1 MSRVGQ
7 WFSIEVFDGGTCS
20 AAGWAE
26 AFGDSLITE
35 ALQQGATNWEWHPHT
50 WGTVLEVEFA
60 GDEAWARFLASLS
73 VQRAL
78 DAVPDPLSGLIIYRG
93 RGGSAGGREPRRP
106 RPLIGSGAAALP
118 LPLLELLEGDAFA
131 VFPERRRALLG

>member
-1 MSRVGQ
+1 MGRVAQ
-7 WFSIEVFDGGTCS
+7 WFSIEVFDGGMYA
-20 AAGWAE
+20 AAGWAD
-26 AFGDSLITE
+26 AFGDALITD
-35 ALQQGATNWEWHPHT
+35 ALQHGATNWEWHPHA

-60 GDEAWARFLASLS
+60 DEEAWTRFLATLS

-78 DAVPDPLSGLIIYRG
+78 DAVPDPVRGLIIYRG

-118 LPLLELLEGDAFA
+118 IPMALPLEEEAFA